1 MPSCLAEPYFGV
13 LRSSCETPP
22 CVPIASDTGDPSN
35 MGKEK
40 LQVWGCCWQVSSV
53 SDWGACLR
61 MSRSIKLIAEL
72 ADMAFCLLF
81 IKSWSIAAPE
91 LQRQN
96 CIITAETIWLTEPRV
111 LLAWLFT

>member
-1 MPSCLAEPYFGV
+1 
-13 LRSSCETPP
+13 
-22 CVPIASDTGDPSN
+22 
-35 MGKEK
+35 
-40 LQVWGCCWQVSSV
+40 
-53 SDWGACLR
+53 

-72 ADMAFCLLF
+72 ADLAFCLLF

-96 CIITAETIWLTEPRV
+96 CIIIAETIWLTEPQV